1 MDKKKIYGIGIALL
15 LVVSFATA
23 ITVRQQT
30 LDTIFDGG
38 TFGSR
43 WDTTING
50 NDITVWLLAKD
61 NEYVAFGNQVRNKFP
76 DSTTQYMIQSGSQ
89 TQTNVA
95 AAATELTGNY
105 RMIADLTHKD
115 EIRFGTSYNVNGSI
129 NTRLYVQYSIGG
141 ANWFNIS
148 RNDSVI
154 YINGV
159 APQAKVTGWE
169 QLPLGTQ
176 ATDVMLRV
184 VTVGGDGAA
193 DPQYRGVWIET
204 R

>member
-15 LVVSFATA
+15 LVISFATA
-23 ITVRQQT
+23 FTVRQQT
-30 LDTIFDGG
+30 LDEIFDGG

-43 WDTTING
+43 WDTVVNG
-50 NDITVWLLAKD
+50 NDVTVWLLAKD
-61 NEYVAFGNQVRNKFP
+61 NEYVAFGKQVRNSFP

-95 AAATELTGNY
+95 AAATELTGTY
-105 RMIADLTHKD
+105 RMIADLTNKD
-115 EIRFGTSYNVNGSI
+115 EIRFGTSYAVNATA
-129 NTRLYVQYSIGG
+129 NTRLYVQYSFTGT
-141 ANWFNIS
+141 NWFNLS

-154 YINGV
+154 Y
-159 APQAKVTGWE
+159 VTGVPPRVKTTAWE
-169 QLPLGTQ
+169 ALPLPTT
-176 ATDVMLRV
+176 ASEVMLRV
-184 VTVGGDGAA
+184 VTVGGDGVA